1 MTNCV
6 NLADIDQAVNCAELD
21 NVPGVAQEIIYGYWE
36 DVATWPKLPA
46 PVSEG
51 MSLSEAGEW
60 NGDLV
65 MKTGTRAYKLVMTD
79 DSGELTF
86 TDQGETGG
94 ESVLME
100 LSIHRAKISSVIFGF
115 ENATRGRRLFL
126 IVKDRNGQF
135 YLMGDQ
141 NVAAKRVAADATT
154 TGKAST
160 DLNKVPLKFSYTCPR
175 KLIYTGDVSN
185 ILTIA
190 GGA

>member
-1 MTNCV
+1 MANCI
-6 NLADIDQAVNCAELD
+6 NLADIDQAVNCADLD
-21 NVPGVAQEIIYGYWE
+21 NVAGIAQEIIYGYYE
-36 DVATWPKLPA
+36 DVATWPQLPA

-51 MSLSEAGEW
+51 MSLEVAGKW

-100 LSIHRAKISSVIFGF
+100 LSIHRAKISAVIFGF
-115 ENATRGRRLFL
+115 ENATRGRRMFFL
-126 IVKDRNGQF
+126 VKDRNGQY
-135 YLMGDQ
+135 YLMGDK

-160 DLNKVPLKFSYTCPR
+160 DLNKVPLKFSYVCPR
-175 KLIYTGDVSN
+175 KLIYEGDVEN
-185 ILTIA
+185 ILKVA
-190 GGA
+190 GGS

>member
-1 MTNCV
+1 MANCI
-6 NLADIDQAVNCAELD
+6 NLADIDQAVNCADLD
-21 NVPGVAQEIIYGYWE
+21 NVAGIAQEIIYGYYE
-36 DVATWPKLPA
+36 DVATWPQLPA
-46 PVSEG
+46 PEAEG
-51 MSLSEAGEW
+51 MSLEEAGKW
-60 NGDLV
+60 KGDLV

-100 LSIHRAKISSVIFGF
+100 LAIHRAKISAVIFGF
-115 ENATRGRRLFL
+115 ENATRGRRMFFL
-126 IVKDRNGQF
+126 VKDRNGQY
-135 YLMGDQ
+135 YLMGDK

-160 DLNKVPLKFSYTCPR
+160 DLNKVPLKFNYVCPR
-175 KLIYTGDVSN
+175 KLIYEGDVDN
-185 ILTIA
+185 ILKVA